1 MSNIADDVP
10 VYPCYTDSI
19 ENCIKIAS
27 LMGAILWGFLY
38 GRRRWQL
45 CQENHSA
52 RAVTQVVAAFL
63 TGLTVRNTGRLCGMS
78 TTDTGDLPTAT
89 RSTAGLGNES
99 VTAMLLRTLC
109 VRCV

>member
-1 MSNIADDVP
+1 MPKEV
-10 VYPCYTDSI
+10 
-19 ENCIKIAS
+19 K
-27 LMGAILWGFLY
+27 
-38 GRRRWQL
+38 R